1 LSFLSP
7 LMIWGTV
14 AAGIP
19 IALHFF
25 YRSRYRIVPWA
36 AMEFLLTSIQQ
47 TSRRLKFQELLLLIV
62 RTVLLLLLAFA
73 LMRPTWSLS
82 GTSTRG
88 EAVDAVLIFD
98 TSASMGAREGKA
110 TRLELARNAALEL
123 IDGLPASSTVQIIT
137 CSDQAVLRGPRS
149 PANLGQAREEI
160 NRLEVTDLA
169 TDFVPGAAE
178 ALQALSRGHNPNKEV
193 YLFSDMHQ
201 LGWQQQAAVVNA
213 RFSEL
218 RQKAAIY
225 LVRCGTQPVRN
236 AAILDIVP
244 QSGIPHTG
252 ERATF
257 AVLVR
262 NTGTVPLQNL
272 AVTLEVDGR
281 EKDRETQT
289 LAKLAPGQTSL
300 ALLSAELK
308 RVGLQSVKA
317 TIKPDDLDSDNTLER
332 IIHVRDQVRILVID
346 GAPNSKEPGRAGS
359 YFLVNALQPVEE
371 ARRPLYHIQPRVIVP
386 RQAVPSLLA
395 DKDIC
400 ILVDTSL
407 KPSLANEGGHLSPEF
422 VDRLGGFVREGHGLM
437 IFAGPHLEPDEY
449 NKVLGDKLGLLPLQL
464 GKPYE
469 APKDKPLHPD
479 QASAEL
485 HSFLA
490 KFREKNYDAIGN
502 VEVQQT
508 QTTRA
513 LPGKAKTEVILRW
526 SDGQPAMAQRQVK
539 RGQVLLF
546 TTTADMHWSEWPL
559 SPTYLPLIQSALGQ
573 VLQAPLA
580 GHNRRVGEALV
591 WNPPLYDENRVHVVS
606 FPPRAGAPPEDRSLG
621 LPRDENDESV
631 VTFTDT
637 SRAGVY
643 QIRPVG
649 GEPAGGARVTDLAPT
664 AGRLVGGLFAVAPD
678 LRETENLESLS
689 DQQID
694 EQLGFQAIHWTAG
707 QGGGALS
714 SERFTREWTMWL
726 LAGVLGLVLFE
737 TALAW
742 FCGRAW

>member
-1 LSFLSP
+1 LSFLAP
-7 LMIWGTV
+7 LMIWGSL

-19 IALHFF
+19 IALHIF

-47 TSRRLKFQELLLLIV
+47 TSRRLKFQEVLLLIL
-62 RTVLLLLLAFA
+62 RTALLLLLAFA
-73 LMRPTWSLS
+73 LMRPTLSLS
-82 GTSTRG
+82 GISSRG
-88 EAVDAVLIFD
+88 DAVDAVLIFD

-110 TRLELARNAALEL
+110 TRMELARNAALEL
-123 IDGLPASSTVQIIT
+123 LDGLPASSTVQIIT

-160 NRLEVTDLA
+160 SRLEPTDLA
-169 TDFVPGAAE
+169 TDFASGAAE
-178 ALQALSRGHNPNKEV
+178 ALQALARGHNPNKEV
-193 YLFSDMHQ
+193 YLFSDMQ
-201 LGWQQQAAVVNA
+201 RLGWTQQMAAVTA
-213 RFSEL
+213 RFDEL

-225 LVRCGTQPVRN
+225 LVRCGSQPVRN

-257 AVLVR
+257 AVLVH
-262 NTGTVPLQNL
+262 NTGTQPLQNL

-289 LAKLAPGQTSL
+289 LARLAPGQTRL
-300 ALLSAELK
+300 VLLSAELK
-308 RVGLQSVKA
+308 RVGLQAVKA
-317 TIKPDDLDSDNTLER
+317 MIKPDDLDSDNTLER

-346 GAPNSKEPGRAGS
+346 GASNTKDPGKSGS
-359 YFLVNALQPVEE
+359 YYLANALQPVDE
-371 ARRPLYHIQPRVIVP
+371 ARRAQYHIQPRVIVP

-400 ILVDTSL
+400 ILVDSPL
-407 KPSLANEGGHLSPEF
+407 KPSLANEGGHLSAEF
-422 VDRLGGFVREGHGLM
+422 VERLGSFVREGHGLM

-449 NKVLGDKLGLLPLQL
+449 NKVLGDKLNLLPLLL
-464 GKPYE
+464 GKPQE
-469 APKDKPLHPD
+469 APKNKPLHPD
-479 QASAEL
+479 QTSADL

-490 KFREKNYDAIGN
+490 KFREKNYEAIGN

-526 SDGQPAMAQRQVK
+526 SDGQPALAQRQVK

-546 TTTADMHWSEWPL
+546 TTTAGMHWSEWPL
-559 SPTYLPLIQSALGQ
+559 SPTYLPLIQSSLGQ

-580 GHNRRVGEALV
+580 SHNRRVGEPLV
-591 WNPPLYDENRVHVVS
+591 WNPPLHEESRTHVVS
-606 FPPRAGAPPEDRSLG
+606 FPPREGMPAEDKSLG
-621 LPRDENDESV
+621 LPRDENDEAV

-637 SRAGVY
+637 SRAGIY
-643 QIRPVG
+643 QIRPTG
-649 GEPAGGARVTDLAPT
+649 GEEARVTDLAPT

-678 LRETENLESLS
+678 LRETENLDAAS
-689 DQQID
+689 DQEID
-694 EQLGFQAIHWTAG
+694 QQLGFQPIHWTAG
-707 QGGGALS
+707 QAGGALS
-714 SERFTREWTMWL
+714 SERFTREWTVWL
-726 LAGVLGLVLFE
+726 LGAVLVLVLCE

>member
-1 LSFLSP
+1 
-7 LMIWGTV
+7 MIWGTL

-36 AMEFLLTSIQQ
+36 AMDFLLTSIQQ
-47 TSRRLKFQELLLLIV
+47 TSRRLKFQELLLLIL
-62 RTVLLLLLAFA
+62 RTALLVLLALA
-73 LMRPTWSLS
+73 LMRPTVSMS
-82 GTSTRG
+82 GMSSRG
-88 EAVDAVLIFD
+88 DAVDAVLIFD
-98 TSASMGAREGKA
+98 TSASMGAREGK
-110 TRLELARNAALEL
+110 TNRMELARNAALEL
-123 IDGLPASSTVQIIT
+123 LDGLPASSTVQIIT
-137 CSDQAVLRGPRS
+137 CNDQAVHRGPRS

-160 NRLEVTDLA
+160 NRLETTDLA
-169 TDFVPGAAE
+169 TDFVPGATE

-193 YLFSDMHQ
+193 YLFSDMHG
-201 LGWQQQAAVVNA
+201 LGWKQQASAVID
-213 RFSEL
+213 RFNDL

-244 QSGIPHTG
+244 QSGIPHIG

-262 NTGTVPLQNL
+262 NTGTMPLQNL

-281 EKDRETQT
+281 EKDQETQT

-300 ALLSAELK
+300 VLLSAELK
-308 RVGLQSVKA
+308 RIGLQAVKA
-317 TIKPDDLDSDNTLER
+317 VIKPDDLDSDNTLER

-346 GAPNSKEPGRAGS
+346 GAPNSKEPARSAS
-359 YFLVNALQPVEE
+359 YFLANALQPVDE
-371 ARRPLYHIQPRVIVP
+371 ARRAQYHIQPRVITP

-400 ILVDTSL
+400 ILIDTPL
-407 KPSLANEGGHLSPEF
+407 KPALTNEGGNLSPEF
-422 VDRLGGFVREGHGLM
+422 VDRLNGFVREGHGLM

-464 GKPYE
+464 GKPHE
-469 APKDKPLHPD
+469 APKDRPLHPD
-479 QASAEL
+479 QASADL

-490 KFREKNYDAIGN
+490 KFREKSYEAISK

-508 QTTRA
+508 QTTSA
-513 LPGKAKTEVILRW
+513 WPGKTKTEVILRW
-526 SDGQPAMAQRQVK
+526 SDGQPALAQRQVK

-580 GHNRRVGEALV
+580 AHNRQVGEPLV
-591 WNPPLYDENRVHVVS
+591 WNPPQYDENRNHVIS
-606 FPPRAGAPPEDRSLG
+606 FPPRAGVAMEDKLLGPPSA
-621 LPRDENDESV
+621 ENDEAV

-637 SRAGVY
+637 TRAGVY
-643 QIRPVG
+643 QIRPIG
-649 GEPAGGARVTDLAPT
+649 AEGAGAARVTDLAPT

-678 LRETENLESLS
+678 LRETENLETMS
-689 DQQID
+689 DQEID
-694 EQLGFQAIHWTAG
+694 QQLGFQAIHWTAG
-707 QGGGALS
+707 QSGGALS
-714 SERFTREWTMWL
+714 SERFSREWTVWL
-726 LAGVLGLVLFE
+726 LGAVLALVLCE

-742 FCGRAW
+742 FCGKAW